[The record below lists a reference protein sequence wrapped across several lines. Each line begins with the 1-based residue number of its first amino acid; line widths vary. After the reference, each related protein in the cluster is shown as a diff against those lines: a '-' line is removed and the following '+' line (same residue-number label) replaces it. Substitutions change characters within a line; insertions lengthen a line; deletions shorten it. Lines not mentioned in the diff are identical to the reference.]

1 MEGAAVN
8 KRLVWLTV
16 LAAGLGGYV
25 MFEGFGAYLPGG
37 GGKESVVGAVA
48 SRTAPVKLNPLEGLD
63 PESFTAIVEQP
74 LFNPTRGPRPAEPPP
89 PPPVEQPVVEAP
101 PPPPPPPQ
109 GPNPEDYKLLGVS
122 AGPDG
127 RIAALRIAAS
137 GQVVYLRKGE
147 SVDSWSVVDVGDRT
161 VAIGTEA
168 NPVTFSMFAADAG
181 DADDV
186 GGEMMDGSPPAPAQP
201 LPLPLPLPMPQV
213 KKPPAAGQQELPEQY
228 TLPPDNMPDTGG

>member
-1 MEGAAVN
+1 MSSQVARVST
-8 KRLVWLTV
+8 R
-16 LAAGLGGYV
+16 LGGLI
-25 MFEGFGAYLPGG
+25 AL
-37 GGKESVVGAVA
+37 ALLA
-48 SRTAPVKLNPLEGLD
+48 SCAT
-63 PESFTAIVEQP
+63 
-74 LFNPTRGPRPAEPPP
+74 PPP
-89 PPPVEQPVVEAP
+89 P

-168 NPVTFSMFAADAG
+168 NPVTFSMFTSETGDAG
-181 DADDV
+181 D
-186 GGEMMDGSPPAPAQP
+186 EQMDGGAPAPAQP

-213 KKPPAAGQQELPEQY
+213 KKPPQPSGQPEMPEQY
-228 TLPPDNMPDTGG
+228 TLPPDNIPDTGG

>member
-1 MEGAAVN
+1 MN
-8 KRLVWLTV
+8 KRLVGLTA
-16 LAAGLGGYV
+16 LAAILGGYV
-25 MFEGFGAYLPGG
+25 MFEGSGSLLPGSG
-37 GGKESVVGAVA
+37 GDDAVVGAVA
-48 SRTAPVKLNPLEGLD
+48 SRSQPVKLNPLEGLD
-63 PESFTAIVEQP
+63 PESFTAIVDQP
-74 LFNPTRGPRPAEPPP
+74 LFNPTREPRPAEPPP
-89 PPPVEQPVVEAP
+89 PPPAEQPVVEAPP

-168 NPVTFSMFAADAG
+168 NPVTFSMFTSETGDAG
-181 DADDV
+181 D
-186 GGEMMDGSPPAPAQP
+186 EQMDGGAPAPAQP

-213 KKPPAAGQQELPEQY
+213 KKPPQPSGQPEMPEQY
-228 TLPPDNMPDTGG
+228 TLPPDNIPDTGG